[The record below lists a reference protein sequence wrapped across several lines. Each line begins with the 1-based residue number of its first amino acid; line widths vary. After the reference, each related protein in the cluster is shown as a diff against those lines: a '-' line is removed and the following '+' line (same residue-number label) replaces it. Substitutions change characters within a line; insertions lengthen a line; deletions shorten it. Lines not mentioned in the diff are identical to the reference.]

1 MILSMTGFGKA
12 EGIFDKKKYVIELRS
27 VNSRFAEISVKYPKY
42 MSSKDNDFKEIL
54 RKNISRGKVN
64 MNLNVESDTT
74 IQSNLTVEK
83 NLIKDYTKILK
94 SIRKEIGSK
103 EKIRLDHILHFSEIL
118 SAETSG
124 DVSPEEFSFVK
135 ELLVK
140 AIEDLFIMK
149 KKEGDFIRNDIL
161 SRIEHI
167 GGENE
172 VIRNISVSRVPT
184 ERIRLK
190 EKVEALIEDKGKI
203 DENRLELEL
212 ILLSDKIDI
221 TEESIRL
228 KSHLKFFAECVDTIE
243 NSGRRLNF
251 LLQEMNREINTM
263 ASKSMDA
270 EISQKVSVLKEELE
284 KIREQIQNV
293 E

>member
-1 MILSMTGFGKA
+1 MTGFGKA
-12 EGIFDKKKYVIELRS
+12 EGIFEKKKFVIEIRA
-27 VNSRFAEISVKYPKY
+27 VNSRFAEISVKFPKY

-54 RKNISRGKVN
+54 RQKISRGKVN
-64 MNLNVESDTT
+64 VNLNVESDSTV
-74 IQSNLTVEK
+74 QNNLTVEK

-124 DVSPEEFSFVK
+124 DISPEEFSFVK
-135 ELLVK
+135 ELLSK

-161 SRIEHI
+161 RRIEHI
-167 GGENE
+167 GEENE
-172 VIRNISVSRVPT
+172 VIKNISISRVPT

-190 EKVEALIEDKGKI
+190 EKVEALIEDKSKI

>member
-1 MILSMTGFGKA
+1 MTGFGKA

-124 DVSPEEFSFVK
+124 DVSPEEFGFVK

-161 SRIEHI
+161 GRIEHI

>member
-12 EGIFDKKKYVIELRS
+12 EGIFNKKKYVIEMRS
-27 VNSRFAEISVKYPKY
+27 VNSRFAEISVKFPKY
-42 MSSKDNDFKEIL
+42 MSSFENEFKEAL
-54 RKNISRGKVN
+54 RQKVSRGKVN
-64 MNLNVESDTT
+64 VNLNIENGSAV
-74 IQSNLTVEK
+74 QNNMTVEK
-83 NLIKDYTKILK
+83 NLIKEYTKILK

-118 SAETSG
+118 SAEASG
-124 DVSPEEFSFVK
+124 DVSAEELSFVK
-135 ELLVK
+135 ELLGK
-140 AIEDLFIMK
+140 AIEDLILMK

-161 SRIEHI
+161 SRIKHI
-167 GGENE
+167 DEENE
-172 VIRNISVSRVPT
+172 VIRNISISRVPN

-190 EKVEALIEDKGKI
+190 ERVDTLLADKSKI

-270 EISQKVSVLKEELE
+270 DISQRVSVLKEELE

>member
-12 EGIFDKKKYVIELRS
+12 EGIFEKKKFVIEIRS
-27 VNSRFAEISVKYPKY
+27 VNSRFAEISVKFPKY

-54 RKNISRGKVN
+54 RQKISRGKVN
-64 MNLNVESDTT
+64 VNLNVESDTAV
-74 IQSNLTVEK
+74 QNNLTVEK

-124 DVSPEEFSFVK
+124 DISPEEFSFVK
-135 ELLVK
+135 ELLGK

-149 KKEGDFIRNDIL
+149 KQEGDFIRNDIL

-167 GGENE
+167 GEENE
-172 VIRNISVSRVPT
+172 VIRNISVSRVPN

-190 EKVEALIEDKGKI
+190 EKVEALIEDKSKI

>member
-1 MILSMTGFGKA
+1 MTGFGKA

-42 MSSKDNDFKEIL
+42 MSSKDNEFKEIL

-135 ELLVK
+135 ELLIK
-140 AIEDLFIMK
+140 AIEDLFVMK

-167 GGENE
+167 GEENE
-172 VIRNISVSRVPT
+172 VIRNISVSRVPN

-251 LLQEMNREINTM
+251 LLQEMNREINTI
-263 ASKSMDA
+263 AAKSQDA
-270 EISQKVSVLKEELE
+270 QISFIVTHIKEEVE
-284 KIREQIQNV
+284 KIREQIQNI